1 MLNNTKRMA
10 ALGLLLGLG
19 LTGCATTP
27 RAPVDTTLYRQHMP
41 KSILVLPPLNN
52 SPDVRATYSF
62 WSTVT
67 APIAE
72 AGYYV
77 FPVALVDQTFKEN
90 GVTTAGDAQSIAPQK
105 LQEIFGADAALY
117 ITVTEY
123 GSKYMVLNSVTSV
136 AASAKLIDLKTGEQL
151 WQGTKRVAMDSNAN
165 NQNGLIGALVGAL
178 VEQIA
183 GNVSDRGHDVSLM
196 VSGQLFAPNLHVG
209 DALLFGP
216 RSPKYQAD
224 GLTAPAPK

>member
-1 MLNNTKRMA
+1 MLNMMKLSCA
-10 ALGLLLGLG
+10 AVLASLV
-19 LTGCATTP
+19 LTGCNTVP
-27 RAPVDTTLYRQHMP
+27 RAPVDVSVYRQHMP

-67 APIAE
+67 RPIAE

-90 GVTTAGDAQSIAPQK
+90 GVTTAGDAHSIAPQK

-136 AASAKLIDLKTGEQL
+136 AATAKLIDLKTGEQL
-151 WQGTKRVAMDSNAN
+151 WQGTRRIAMDSNAN

-183 GNVSDRGHDVSLM
+183 GNVSDRSHDVSAM
-196 VSGQLFAPNLHVG
+196 VSGQLFTPNLHVG
-209 DALLFGP
+209 DALLFGV

-224 GLTAPAPK
+224 GVTAPAPK